1 MQYTTATAGL
11 LRVTAFETR
20 YNDLIVSALQP
31 SGMFLAE
38 NVNKAKVQGIEA
50 SWRAT
55 VYGTDLGAS
64 VTFQNPV
71 DEQNNT
77 QLLRR
82 ARRHAAL
89 DVGRN
94 FGNWRFGGEWLVSS
108 SRMDAGSRRLGGYGI
123 VNLNARYNI
132 DKQWFV
138 AARVENL
145 FDKDYQ
151 LAYPYN
157 TQGRAMSEFRRAL
170 ALWLALA
177 LASAVVF
184 VASLALGS
192 VSLDARELWQAL
204 AGADTGTAGAIVRE
218 LRLPRAAAAFACGG
232 LLALSGA
239 LMQVLLRNPL
249 AEPYVLGVS
258 GGASV
263 GALLAMLALAPWWGV
278 QTAAAV
284 GALCSM
290 LLVATLARR
299 DLLHPQVQG
308 GHREA
313 GARLLLTG
321 VILAAGWGAVITLI
335 LAVAPESRLRGML
348 FWLTGDLGGT
358 ASYGGALATMIVAL
372 LLAMPMARAL
382 NVMLLG
388 ETVAQSLGVRVGR
401 VRLLTFLLSSVCIA
415 VAITTAGSIGFVGL
429 VVPHLVRLAWGNDQR
444 LLLPAAVL
452 LGGAL
457 LMAAD
462 LIARTVIAPA
472 QLPVG
477 VITALLGVPTFLYLL
492 LRRPR

>member
-1 MQYTTATAGL
+1 
-11 LRVTAFETR
+11 
-20 YNDLIVSALQP
+20 
-31 SGMFLAE
+31 
-38 NVNKAKVQGIEA
+38 
-50 SWRAT
+50 
-55 VYGTDLGAS
+55 
-64 VTFQNPV
+64 
-71 DEQNNT
+71 
-77 QLLRR
+77 
-82 ARRHAAL
+82 
-89 DVGRN
+89 
-94 FGNWRFGGEWLVSS
+94 
-108 SRMDAGSRRLGGYGI
+108 
-123 VNLNARYNI
+123 
-132 DKQWFV
+132 
-138 AARVENL
+138 
-145 FDKDYQ
+145 
-151 LAYPYN
+151 
-157 TQGRAMSEFRRAL
+157 MSELRRAL
-170 ALWLALA
+170 AVWLTLALA
-177 LASAVVF
+177 ALLVF
-184 VASLALGS
+184 AGSLALGS
-192 VSLDARELWQAL
+192 VSLDARELWHAL
-204 AGADTGTAGAIVRE
+204 NGTDTGTGGAIVRE

-258 GGASV
+258 GGASTA
-263 GALLAMLALAPWWGV
+263 ALLAMLLLAPWWGV
-278 QTAAAV
+278 QVSAAA
-284 GALCSM
+284 GALLSM
-290 LLVATLARR
+290 LLVAALARR

-348 FWLTGDLGGT
+348 FWLTGDLSGT
-358 ASYGGALATMIVAL
+358 ASYGGALAMMVAAV

-401 VRLLTFLLSSVCIA
+401 VRLATFLLASLCIA

>member
-1 MQYTTATAGL
+1 
-11 LRVTAFETR
+11 V
-20 YNDLIVSALQP
+20 
-31 SGMFLAE
+31 
-38 NVNKAKVQGIEA
+38 
-50 SWRAT
+50 
-55 VYGTDLGAS
+55 
-64 VTFQNPV
+64 
-71 DEQNNT
+71 
-77 QLLRR
+77 
-82 ARRHAAL
+82 
-89 DVGRN
+89 
-94 FGNWRFGGEWLVSS
+94 
-108 SRMDAGSRRLGGYGI
+108 
-123 VNLNARYNI
+123 
-132 DKQWFV
+132 
-138 AARVENL
+138 
-145 FDKDYQ
+145 
-151 LAYPYN
+151 
-157 TQGRAMSEFRRAL
+157 
-170 ALWLALA
+170 WLALA
-177 LASAVVF
+177 AAAVAVF
-184 VASLALGS
+184 LLSLALGS
-192 VSLDARELWQAL
+192 VRMDAGQLWQAL
-204 AGADTGTAGAIVRE
+204 TGADTGTAGAIVRD

-258 GGASV
+258 GGAATGALGAMLLMLPLWAV
-263 GALLAMLALAPWWGV
+263 QAGAAGGALL
-278 QTAAAV
+278 
-284 GALCSM
+284 SM
-290 LLVATLARR
+290 VLVATLARR

-308 GHREA
+308 GHQEA

-321 VILAAGWGAVITLI
+321 VILASGWGALITLI
-335 LAVAPESRLRGML
+335 LAIAPEARLRGML

-358 ASYGGALATMIVAL
+358 AEYGAALAMLGLAV
-372 LLAMPMARAL
+372 LLAMPMARSL

-401 VRLLTFLLSSVCIA
+401 VRLATFVLASLSIA

-444 LLLPAAVL
+444 LLLPASAL

>member
-1 MQYTTATAGL
+1 
-11 LRVTAFETR
+11 
-20 YNDLIVSALQP
+20 
-31 SGMFLAE
+31 
-38 NVNKAKVQGIEA
+38 
-50 SWRAT
+50 
-55 VYGTDLGAS
+55 
-64 VTFQNPV
+64 
-71 DEQNNT
+71 
-77 QLLRR
+77 
-82 ARRHAAL
+82 
-89 DVGRN
+89 
-94 FGNWRFGGEWLVSS
+94 
-108 SRMDAGSRRLGGYGI
+108 
-123 VNLNARYNI
+123 
-132 DKQWFV
+132 
-138 AARVENL
+138 
-145 FDKDYQ
+145 
-151 LAYPYN
+151 
-157 TQGRAMSEFRRAL
+157 MSDFRRAL
-170 ALWLALA
+170 AVWLILA
-177 LASAVVF
+177 AAAVAVF
-184 VASLALGS
+184 LLSLALGS
-192 VSLDARELWQAL
+192 VRMDTAQLWQAL
-204 AGADTGTAGAIVRE
+204 TGADTGTAGAIVRD

-258 GGASV
+258 GGAATGALGAMLLMLPLWAVQAGAAS
-263 GALLAMLALAPWWGV
+263 GALL
-278 QTAAAV
+278 
-284 GALCSM
+284 SM
-290 LLVATLARR
+290 VLVATLARR

-308 GHREA
+308 GHHEA

-321 VILAAGWGAVITLI
+321 VILASGWGALITLI
-335 LAVAPESRLRGML
+335 LAIAPEARLRGML

-358 ASYGGALATMIVAL
+358 AEYGVALAMLMLAV
-372 LLAMPMARAL
+372 LLAMPMARSL

-401 VRLLTFLLSSVCIA
+401 VRLATFVLASLSIA

-444 LLLPAAVL
+444 LLLPASAL